1 MSLCSF
7 SSVEGPRQ
15 AGSCTRDMNGAF
27 MSAGTGRG
35 ERERRWHSMSV
46 AQFTRELLY
55 SVTAFWREKERE
67 RERERGGI
75 LVPWCPPIGH
85 SIVPKLTKRTLG
97 LYLYS
102 VIIELRI
109 PGQHCTM

>member
-15 AGSCTRDMNGAF
+15 AGSSTRDMNGAF
-27 MSAGTGRG
+27 MSAGMGRG

-55 SVTAFWREKERE
+55 SVTAFWRERE
-67 RERERGGI
+67 REI
-75 LVPWCPPIGH
+75 LVHWCPPIDH
-85 SIVPKLTKRTLG
+85 SIYNAQV
-97 LYLYS
+97 
-102 VIIELRI
+102 
-109 PGQHCTM
+109 